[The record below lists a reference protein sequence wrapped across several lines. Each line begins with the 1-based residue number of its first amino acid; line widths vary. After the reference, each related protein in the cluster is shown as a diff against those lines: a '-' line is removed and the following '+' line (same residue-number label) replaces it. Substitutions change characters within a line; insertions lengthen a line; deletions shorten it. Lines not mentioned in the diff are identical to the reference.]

1 MREYNER
8 GLTAQFHSLARIG
21 HRPGANT
28 TVPQPLEGVAT
39 EGMFRHPKSA
49 VAYTY
54 SVRKNK
60 ISGAKSAFCY
70 GFHCLLTCAD
80 VTGATLFWGGS
91 R

>member
-28 TVPQPLEGVAT
+28 TVPQPLDGVAT

-60 ISGAKSAFCY
+60 TSGAKSAL
-70 GFHCLLTCAD
+70 HCLLTCAD
-80 VTGATLFWGGS
+80 VTGATLFSGGW
-91 R
+91 